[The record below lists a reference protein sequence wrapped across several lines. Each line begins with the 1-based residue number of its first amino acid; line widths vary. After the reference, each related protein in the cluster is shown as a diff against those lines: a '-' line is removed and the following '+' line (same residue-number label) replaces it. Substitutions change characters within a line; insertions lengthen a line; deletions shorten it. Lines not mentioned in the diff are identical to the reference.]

1 MPFSI
6 LMEGDKGKEGGK
18 AEKMDKG
25 REGVK
30 REGGREREREGERRK
45 DKSREGSLPCGESL
59 KPLARHC
66 LVWDATGAAGSFR
79 DSSVVSFV
87 ISEAFQ
93 FYRKKLLSF
102 LSDVC
107 SFLFLSLLSPHCEFS
122 IHSQ

>member
-1 MPFSI
+1 
-6 LMEGDKGKEGGK
+6 L
-18 AEKMDKG
+18 
-25 REGVK
+25 
-30 REGGREREREGERRK
+30 GGRGRRNVSSCQPGLHSKSLPQKIRGGREGERRK